1 MQLIIDVSATTAALG
16 LSTRSQLIWESRW
29 LTSQDHTM
37 RLVPEILKGLAENAA
52 EPSSLEA
59 VIVALG
65 PGPFNGLRVA
75 VAVAKGLVMGTD
87 ASLIGVNTLEAEAY
101 RCPTSGTP
109 VRPVLRAG
117 RAGFATALFTWTD
130 SQWTR
135 IEDERFVEESELQQ
149 FAADDVVLCGELDQG
164 LVARLRQSAD
174 IRATLLQDNSPTRL
188 AALAL
193 LGWQRKQAG
202 DTSSPATLQPL
213 YVRPPHITTPKHR
226 RI

>member
-1 MQLIIDVSATTAALG
+1 MQLIIDVSATTATVG
-16 LSTRSQLIWESRW
+16 LSTRSQLIWENRW
-29 LTSQDHTM
+29 LTSQDHTL
-37 RLVPEILKGLAENAA
+37 RLVPEILKGLTENAA

-59 VIVALG
+59 IIVALG

-75 VAVAKGLVMGTD
+75 VAVAKGLVMGTG
-87 ASLIGVNTLEAEAY
+87 ASLIGVNTLEAEAC
-101 RCPTSGTP
+101 RCPTSSAL

-117 RAGFATALFTWTD
+117 RAGFATVLFTWTD
-130 SQWTR
+130 SQWIK
-135 IEDERFVEESELQQ
+135 IEDERFVEESELQR
-149 FAADDVVLCGELDQG
+149 FAEDDVVLCGELDEE

-174 IRATLLQDNSPTRL
+174 IHATLLQDLSPTRL

-193 LGWQRKQAG
+193 LGWQRQQAG

-226 RI
+226 RV

>member
-1 MQLIIDVSATTAALG
+1 MELIIDVSATKAAVG
-16 LSTRSQLIWESRW
+16 LSTRGKLVWESRW
-29 LTSQDHTM
+29 LTAQDHTS

-52 EPSSLEA
+52 APSSLEA

-75 VAVAKGLVMGTD
+75 VAVAKGLVMATG
-87 ASLIGVNTLEAEAY
+87 APVIGVNTLEAEVY
-101 RCPTSGTP
+101 RCPTSTTP

-117 RAGFATALFTWTD
+117 RSAFATALFTWTD

-135 IEDERFVEESELQQ
+135 IEDERFVEESALQQ
-149 FAADDVVLCGELDQG
+149 FAADDVVLCGDIDGELT
-164 LVARLRQSAD
+164 ARLRQSAD
-174 IRATLLQDNSPTRL
+174 LHATLLEDHSPTRL

-202 DTSSPATLQPL
+202 DTSSPTTLQPL

-226 RI
+226 RV